1 MSSTWRNFQ
10 GLAIQYPCYYT
21 KQIHGV
27 INVTQRH
34 ITTNVR
40 YGKDIFII
48 EVRKHRPHFADPQLF
63 VCVEMSN

>member
-1 MSSTWRNFQ
+1 MSSSWRNFQ

-40 YGKDIFII
+40 YGNDIFII
-48 EVRKHRPHFADPQLF
+48 AVRKGRVIVVNSYMHL
-63 VCVEMSN
+63 

>member
-1 MSSTWRNFQ
+1 M
-10 GLAIQYPCYYT
+10 QYPCFKYT

-40 YGKDIFII
+40 YGNDIFII
-48 EVRKHRPHFADPQLF
+48 AVRIGRVIVINSYMHL
-63 VCVEMSN
+63 

>member
-21 KQIHGV
+21 KQIHDV

-34 ITTNVR
+34 VTQQVFGMVTT
-40 YGKDIFII
+40 
-48 EVRKHRPHFADPQLF
+48 
-63 VCVEMSN
+63 SS